1 MNWDALN
8 IDEQER
14 IRAICQR
21 LFHENFLL
29 EFRFSAKD
37 AMKKADPDYTFA
49 YQKFSVLSELLDA
62 CGWRLH
68 KDDRAGVMYLTSTYP
83 GAYLPLKK
91 LESQFLFALRLIYD
105 DKKMQAAHTSEVLC
119 SVRDIVEKLSTLN
132 AADNITKQD
141 RNDALRTLEAR
152 HIIERISGAWAE
164 LDTSLVILPSILCV
178 LSTDKIA
185 ALRNHYAQAEQEEET

>member
-1 MNWDALN
+1 MNWDTLN
-8 IDEQER
+8 PDEQER
-14 IRAICQR
+14 VRTICQR
-21 LFHENFLL
+21 LFHENFIL

-68 KDDRAGVMYLTSTYP
+68 KDDRAGVMYLTSAYP

-91 LESQFLFALRLIYD
+91 LESQCLFALRLIYD

-119 SVRDIVEKLSTLN
+119 SVRDILEKLNTLN
-132 AADNITKQD
+132 AAESITKQD

-152 HIIERISGAWAE
+152 HLIERISGSWSE
-164 LDTSLVILPSILCV
+164 LDTTLVILPSILCV

-185 ALRNHYAQAEQEEET
+185 ALRNHYAQAEQEDES